1 MIADVFELI
10 LKYQF
15 GVIIDDYCKYE
26 TKPKLRKWDSGKLKN
41 SEILKI
47 LNNSSKKVEVVYSYQ
62 LNNLIKHYA
71 KNNLKL
77 ISLAD
82 DLRNVEIKIR
92 NKTAHEIISV
102 TDDFIKK
109 ETGFTSEQI
118 MDKIRKILGFAGIN
132 IKNEYW
138 NSYDNM
144 NSIIIDAI

>member
-1 MIADVFELI
+1 M
-10 LKYQF
+10 
-15 GVIIDDYCKYE
+15 
-26 TKPKLRKWDSGKLKN
+26 
-41 SEILKI
+41 LKI

-82 DLRNVEIKIR
+82 DLRNVEINIR